1 MSKLTTIGLT
11 AAAPLACAPGTRA
24 ATLTQSASF
33 GPATTT
39 WTHSLSF
46 AGFNPTL
53 GTLTQ
58 VSVTLTESVSGTVG
72 VANTSTDNTESYHL
86 GLNNDGTAT
95 FPSPINLLS
104 GPDTSTT
111 FNTGPLA
118 PGGSAS
124 SPVSGTASTSGSAT
138 TGLSAY
144 ELAFLVSAG
153 DRGGV
158 LVTGGANGNATFAD
172 TGEETV
178 TIVYDVTPAVP
189 PPPPPPGV
197 PEPASLVL
205 LGSGLVGM
213 ALARRRK
220 RGQ

>member
-1 MSKLTTIGLT
+1 
-11 AAAPLACAPGTRA
+11 
-24 ATLTQSASF
+24 
-33 GPATTT
+33 
-39 WTHSLSF
+39 
-46 AGFNPTL
+46 
-53 GTLTQ
+53 

-104 GPDTSTT
+104 VPDTSTT

-153 DRGGV
+153 DRGSV

-220 RGQ
+220 RGR